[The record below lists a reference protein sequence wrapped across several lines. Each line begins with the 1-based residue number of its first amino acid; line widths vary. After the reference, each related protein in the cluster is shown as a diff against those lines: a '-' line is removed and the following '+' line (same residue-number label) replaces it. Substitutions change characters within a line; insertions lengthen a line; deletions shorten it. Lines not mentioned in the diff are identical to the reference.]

1 MIFGNLFSL
10 GTQPNLVI
18 DVFRNLFFFI
28 DGIVYSLI
36 PVVYSIML
44 NLYDIK
50 ILFKNGNELDTI
62 VKNFSNTIYSFLAI
76 VMFFR
81 TAISLLT
88 MLVDPSKIDDK
99 ESGAKNIIKN
109 IFLTLALIVAVPWAF
124 NLAKNLQTR
133 IMEEHVIE
141 NMIIGDSFAENE
153 NYSLGNELA
162 LSSWSVFLNLTDG
175 SNGSVT
181 SAYNDVF
188 NNTSSTGV
196 NSVWPLTKLFAVL
209 NSTSGVPIVSDIIGK
224 LFSDVNRVLEMVNL
238 GTHYQ
243 ISYVW
248 LISTIAGIYILSA
261 FVKMLIDV
269 AYRSIKFFVLELLSP
284 IAIAS
289 YIDPGSSKKGL
300 FSKWMKETIN
310 TYLSLFI
317 RVFVIAIATVLLRA
331 LDLSNIGG
339 GNALVQKTGSTLG
352 VKFIYIL
359 ALVAFI
365 KNAPKFID
373 DLFGTSVSKGSE
385 AKLGHE
391 MFSGL
396 LGAGVTATAG
406 GISGAVAAKAT
417 GKSAF
422 KGAVAGAWGAGKK
435 GYSAGKKGGLGG
447 MVGVVGAG
455 VGAVKDQNKKYGNE
469 HDRERERLISNLE
482 KQVPSVDTAKS
493 NAVNDLF
500 GNGEVNYKQLL
511 NNGRKVNGRTYG
523 IELEN
528 DDELKNTF
536 KKLAGGLAKDEV
548 LHADD
553 EEYLKRRRL
562 VADQSQT
569 EAIVS
574 RTYEK
579 AKEEFED
586 ASEKYTNA
594 SDKSRYLV
602 DFAKGTANI
611 RYQKMDDASLKQEYA
626 TELRTNLDASDR
638 ASIRAFSSQ
647 STSDKANVLVTRYAM
662 DAATVGSMSEAQMI
676 QEYTT
681 RVRADSNNA
690 INLALSNFDHISDRE
705 KVDATS
711 TIKANNV
718 ARELSGMSEAEL
730 DSKFKKENASRIETV
745 YGNSL
750 GNMASDAAK
759 AKGDAETAKKG
770 LEEYKK
776 SAAGKRASEI
786 DSAYSV
792 ADNNYKAK
800 KFGSNNNQNN
810 P

>member
-18 DVFRNLFFFI
+18 DVFRNLFFFV

-36 PVVYSIML
+36 PLVYSMML

-81 TAISLLT
+81 TAVSLLT

-99 ESGAKNIIKN
+99 ENGAKKIIKN

-124 NLAKNLQTR
+124 SIAKNLQTR
-133 IMEEHVIE
+133 IMDEHIIE
-141 NMIIGDSFAENE
+141 KMIIGDAFTENE

-162 LSSWSVFLNLTDG
+162 LSSWSVFINLADG
-175 SNGSVT
+175 SNSSVS

-188 NNTSSTGV
+188 NNANSTGL
-196 NSVWPLTKLFAVL
+196 NSVWPLTKLYAVL
-209 NSTSGVPIVSDIIGK
+209 NSTTGIPIVSDIIGK
-224 LFSDVNRVLEMVNL
+224 IFSDANRVLTSIGL

-261 FVKMLIDV
+261 FIKLLIDV
-269 AYRSIKFFVLELLSP
+269 AYRSIKFFILELLSP
-284 IAIAS
+284 IAIVS

-300 FSKWMKETIN
+300 FSKWMKETLN

-339 GNALVQKTGSTLG
+339 GNALVQKTGSTVG
-352 VKFIYIL
+352 VKLIYVL

-373 DLFGTSVSKGSE
+373 DLFGSSISKGSE

-391 MFSGL
+391 MFSGI

-406 GISGAVAAKAT
+406 SISGAVAAKAT
-417 GKSAF
+417 GKSAL
-422 KGAVAGAWGAGKK
+422 KGAAMGAWSAGKK

-455 VGAVKDQNKKYGNE
+455 IGAVKDQNKKYGNE

-482 KQVPSVDTAKS
+482 QRVPDVDKAKGA
-493 NAVNDLF
+493 AVNDLF
-500 GNGEVNYKQLL
+500 GNGEVNYKQIL

-523 IELEN
+523 LELED

-562 VADQSQT
+562 VADASQT
-569 EAIVS
+569 EAIVA

-579 AKEEFED
+579 AKEDFSD
-586 ASEKYTNA
+586 ASSKYSGS
-594 SDKSRYLV
+594 SDKAKYVS
-602 DFAKGTANI
+602 DFATQTAQM
-611 RYQKMDDASLKQEYA
+611 RYEKMNQSDLKVEYEK
-626 TELRTNLDASDR
+626 ELRSNLD
-638 ASIRAFSSQ
+638 IRDNAIIRSFSTQ
-647 STSDKANVLVTRYAM
+647 STSDKASELITKYGI
-662 DAATVGSMSEAQMI
+662 DSATVSGMSEAQMI

-681 RVRADSNNA
+681 RVKADSNNA
-690 INLALSNFDHISDRE
+690 ISLALSNFDHISEKE
-705 KVDATS
+705 KVTATTAVRAS
-711 TIKANNV
+711 NIDT
-718 ARELSGMSEAEL
+718 ELSGMNEAGL
-730 DSKFKKENASRIETV
+730 DSRFNQENAERIQTK
-745 YGNSL
+745 YGTSL
-750 GNMASDAAK
+750 GNMASDATK
-759 AKGDAETAKKG
+759 AKGDADTAKKG

-776 SAAGKRASEI
+776 SAAGKRASDI

-800 KFGSNNNQNN
+800 KFGSNNNGNN